1 MFCPKFF
8 CKQDGSDE
16 PGTSACANGRFYCQ
30 NKGYKPKLL
39 PSSRVNDGIC
49 DCCDGSDEWTG
60 PLYQSGQTDS
70 DVSACANVCMEM
82 GKEEREERER
92 LAKVIEEGAKMRNE
106 MIERKQLN
114 SIFQEKNTF

>member
-1 MFCPKFF
+1 M
-8 CKQDGSDE
+8 
-16 PGTSACANGRFYCQ
+16 
-30 NKGYKPKLL
+30 
-39 PSSRVNDGIC
+39 NDGIC

-70 DVSACANVCMEM
+70 DASACANVCMEM

-106 MIERKQLN
+106 MIERKLSKFTKRISSAN
-114 SIFQEKNTF
+114 ILLSNTDSKMILIY

>member
-1 MFCPKFF
+1 MGF
-8 CKQDGSDE
+8 
-16 PGTSACANGRFYCQ
+16 
-30 NKGYKPKLL
+30 KPKIL

-60 PLYQSGQTDS
+60 PLYPSGQS
-70 DVSACANVCMEM
+70 DADTKGCLNVCMEM

-106 MIERKQLN
+106 MIQQGKDRKQQRQ
-114 SIFQEKNTF
+114 SEIETKKKEIEQVKV

>member
-1 MFCPKFF
+1 M
-8 CKQDGSDE
+8 
-16 PGTSACANGRFYCQ
+16 
-30 NKGYKPKLL
+30 

-70 DVSACANVCMEM
+70 DASACANVCMEM

-106 MIERKQLN
+106 MIERKLSEFTETITCAN
-114 SIFQEKNTF
+114 IKYR

>member
-1 MFCPKFF
+1 M
-8 CKQDGSDE
+8 
-16 PGTSACANGRFYCQ
+16 
-30 NKGYKPKLL
+30 
-39 PSSRVNDGIC
+39 NDGIC

-70 DVSACANVCMEM
+70 DASACANVCMEM

-106 MIERKQLN
+106 MIERKLSKFTKRISSAN
-114 SIFQEKNTF
+114 ILSNTDSKMILIY